1 MPNYKQDV
9 NEQEPEVK
17 KKRKTTSA
25 PPKKENE
32 FEDKAEPEKFPTK
45 PSTDILT
52 QSAKLKSKKWPLS
65 NNDWK
70 KNRPRS
76 EDKE

>member
-1 MPNYKQDV
+1 MI
-9 NEQEPEVK
+9 EQEPEVK

-52 QSAKLKSKKWPLS
+52 QSAKLKSKK
-65 NNDWK
+65 
-70 KNRPRS
+70 
-76 EDKE
+76 